1 MDGQEIV
8 EPVTIE
14 ELRKYI
20 GYAPSNS
27 ADDDFLMRII
37 SSQRAILE
45 DAMSRVIVLRSFVAH
60 PLHDGSIRLPSDL
73 RAVERVRFKDGVGDW
88 VEVADFEVDLSCNEV
103 VFSISEPYTEIAIEF
118 SAGFGTIPEGI
129 KDAILS
135 MSKLKYDRSGENG
148 LAMVRP
154 TIQKYWREHL

>member
-14 ELRKYI
+14 ELRKFI

-37 SSQRAILE
+37 TSQRAILE

-60 PLHDGSIRLPSDL
+60 PLHDGSIRLLPDL
-73 RAVERVRFKDGVGDW
+73 RTVECVRFKDEAGDW
-88 VEVADFEVDLSCNEV
+88 VEVADFEVDLSCSEV
-103 VFSISEPYTEIAIEF
+103 VFTIDESYSEIDIEF

-135 MSKLKYDRSGENG
+135 MSKLRYDRSGENA

-154 TIQKYWREHL
+154 QLQKYWREHL

>member
-103 VFSISEPYTEIAIEF
+103 VFSISEPCSEIAIEF

-148 LAMVRP
+148 LDMVRP
-154 TIQKYWREHL
+154 LIQKYWREHL